1 VWKNCQVLFEWPHT
15 QHKKWIWNVTFASS
29 IAFSLMSYLMKTSCR
44 TRVPR
49 QVKNKNIWNVE
60 KPIFVLRSNTFVR
73 VIVTKI
79 DLYYFETCRCCYKFC
94 NVNIQVYLN
103 CDNKIKKIHMCVLL
117 YEWELRK
124 KTNFLIVIKNNN
136 DLLTI
141 HIVWSRI
148 SLWQQSRSFTQQKML
163 LT

>member
-1 VWKNCQVLFEWPHT
+1 MWKNWQVLFEGPHT
-15 QHKKWIWNVTFASS
+15 QQQQQQHTQQKKWIWNVTFASS

-73 VIVTKI
+73 VFVTKI

-103 CDNKIKKIHMCVLL
+103 CDNKIKKYTCV
-117 YEWELRK
+117 YCYMNENYVKRQ
-124 KTNFLIVIKNNN
+124 F
-136 DLLTI
+136 
-141 HIVWSRI
+141 
-148 SLWQQSRSFTQQKML
+148 F
-163 LT
+163 